1 MWNYSAKDNSNDHTD
16 KTKVLKCTSIK
27 TTIWVINVCTK
38 LNIFFNY
45 SIFPPRFGSI
55 VAYI

>member
-27 TTIWVINVCTK
+27 TTIWVINGV
-38 LNIFFNY
+38 LSLIIVLNY
-45 SIFPPRFGSI
+45 SICPPHFGSI